1 MRRITFS
8 KYGIHFGTNAG
19 QINAHWKDLF
29 GIGLASAIPNHTL
42 KSIKRFWRQLIEGII
57 FLFRGKFK

>member
-8 KYGIHFGTNAG
+8 KYGIHFETTAG

-29 GIGLASAIPNHTL
+29 GIGLVDDIPNHIL
-42 KSIKRFWRQLIEGII
+42 KSMSRFWSQVLRGIVFLI
-57 FLFRGKFK
+57 RGRF

>member
-8 KYGIHFGTNAG
+8 KYGIHFQTNAG

-29 GIGLASAIPNHTL
+29 GLGLVSYIPNHTL
-42 KSIKRFWRQLIEGII
+42 KSMERFWRQVLEGII
-57 FLFRGKFK
+57 FLIRGGF